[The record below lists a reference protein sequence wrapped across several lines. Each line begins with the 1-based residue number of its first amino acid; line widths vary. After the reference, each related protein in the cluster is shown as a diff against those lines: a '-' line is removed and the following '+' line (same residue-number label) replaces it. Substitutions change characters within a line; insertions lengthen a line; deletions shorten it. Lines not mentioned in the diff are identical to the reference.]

1 MYLLVSTGPDCE
13 INIMVYHNREV
24 GKALQYI
31 CNSINSDAGF
41 YDDEDLAEK
50 ERLVRDFI
58 DIAKLLPDNGTYEY
72 KPFGYD
78 YVWFKMSKTDG
89 RLAVDIVI
97 RNSQDEV
104 DSVQQLKYV
113 DSNDYVN

>member
-1 MYLLVSTGPDCE
+1 MYILVNAGPDCE
-13 INIMVYHNREV
+13 INTMVYHNREV

-58 DIAKLLPDNGTYEY
+58 DLARLLPDNGTYEY

-78 YVWFKMSKTDG
+78 YVWFKMTKTDG

>member
-1 MYLLVSTGPDCE
+1 MYILVDTVPDCE
-13 INIMVYHNREV
+13 INTRVYHNREV

-31 CNSINSDAGF
+31 RNSINSDAGF

-72 KPFGYD
+72 KPLGYD

-97 RNSQDEV
+97 RNDRDEV
-104 DSVQQLKYV
+104 DSMQQLKYV

>member
-1 MYLLVSTGPDCE
+1 MYILVNTGPDCE
-13 INIMVYHNREV
+13 INTTVYHNRTV
-24 GKALQYI
+24 GEALKRI
-31 CNSINSDAGF
+31 RNSIKEAGF
-41 YDDEDLAEK
+41 YDDEDLAE
-50 ERLVRDFI
+50 RNSLVRDFI
-58 DIAKLLPDNGTYEY
+58 NIAKLLPDNGTYEY
-72 KPFGYD
+72 RPLGYD

-97 RNSQDEV
+97 RNSRDEV

>member
-1 MYLLVSTGPDCE
+1 MYTLVNTGPNCE
-13 INIMVYHNREV
+13 ISTTVYHNRTV
-24 GKALQYI
+24 GEALECI
-31 CNSINSDAGF
+31 RNSIKEAGF
-41 YDDEDLAEK
+41 YDDEDLAER

-72 KPFGYD
+72 KPLGYD

-97 RNSQDEV
+97 RNDRDEV